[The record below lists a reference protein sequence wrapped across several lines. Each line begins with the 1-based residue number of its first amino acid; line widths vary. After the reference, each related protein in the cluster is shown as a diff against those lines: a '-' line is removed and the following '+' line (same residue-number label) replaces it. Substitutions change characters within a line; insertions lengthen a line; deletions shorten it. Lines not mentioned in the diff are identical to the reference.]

1 MLIRGALIFRM
12 DKKSPGCLLGRF
24 TVVAMFLLVVG
35 CGEKE
40 PSVNTPEYRAAHGV
54 VEGNVNIVE
63 ISGVLFRLPEDTD
76 FDVYSSGVIQPG
88 RADRL
93 TIRLY
98 MDRRGLRDRKNFSTE
113 GLTWI
118 DISRMG
124 DPNGRKNLQIE
135 QERLGLPTVRPSLG
149 LVEYPLQEPVSQA
162 EYSGSYIYVPYGES
176 KGSVRELYCTVA
188 WPKDPDKVNGDC
200 RASYY
205 LDSGLLVQV
214 LFPYRALVNW
224 KSVMKAAV
232 EEVERIEFKASAR
245 GGAL

>member
-1 MLIRGALIFRM
+1 MIFMMNR
-12 DKKSPGCLLGRF
+12 KSSGFLLGRF
-24 TVVAMFLLVVG
+24 TVVAMCLLVVA

-40 PSVNTPEYRAAHGV
+40 PSVNTPKYRAAHGV
-54 VEGNVNIVE
+54 VEGDVNVIEV
-63 ISGVLFRLPEDTD
+63 SGVLFRLPKDTD

-98 MDRRGLRDRKNFSTE
+98 MDHRGLHDRKKISTE

-124 DPNGRKNLQIE
+124 DPNGKTNFQVE

-149 LVEYPLQEPVSQA
+149 LIEYPLQEPVSQA
-162 EYSGSYIYVPYGES
+162 EYSGSYIYIPYGEA

-224 KSVMKAAV
+224 KSIMRAV
-232 EEVERIEFKASAR
+232 VQELGRIEIKANAQ

>member
-1 MLIRGALIFRM
+1 
-12 DKKSPGCLLGRF
+12 
-24 TVVAMFLLVVG
+24 
-35 CGEKE
+35 
-40 PSVNTPEYRAAHGV
+40 
-54 VEGNVNIVE
+54 
-63 ISGVLFRLPEDTD
+63 
-76 FDVYSSGVIQPG
+76 
-88 RADRL
+88 
-93 TIRLY
+93 
-98 MDRRGLRDRKNFSTE
+98 
-113 GLTWI
+113 
-118 DISRMG
+118 MG

-224 KSVMKAAV
+224 KSIMKAAV
-232 EEVERIEFKASAR
+232 EEVERIEFKASA
-245 GGAL
+245 